1 MAAAH
6 PSADFEIAGFSAR
19 IWDVQARAD
28 YGSSRGGL
36 DGALVLIREPIQ
48 LARARGFNENLAWS
62 LGISVVIT
70 EDAGHTGT
78 DPLDEVA

>member
-1 MAAAH
+1 
-6 PSADFEIAGFSAR
+6 
-19 IWDVQARAD
+19 
-28 YGSSRGGL
+28 
-36 DGALVLIREPIQ
+36 VLIREAIQ

-78 DPLDEVA
+78 DPLDELA